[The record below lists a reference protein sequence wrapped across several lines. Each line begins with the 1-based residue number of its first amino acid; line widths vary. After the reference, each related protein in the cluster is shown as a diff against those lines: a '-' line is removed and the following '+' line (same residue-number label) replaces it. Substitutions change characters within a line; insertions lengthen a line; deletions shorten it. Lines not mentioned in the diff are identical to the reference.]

1 MSEAVL
7 LTDRG
12 VIEISGVDAISFL
25 HNLVTNDIT
34 SLAAGEAR
42 FAALLTPQGKII
54 SDFLVFREDAD
65 GGARLLLDC
74 PRALIPELLPK
85 LNRYRLRAKAVVVDK
100 SDLYVNLAFLG
111 DEKPEADV
119 IALARDPRSTVM
131 GWRAIALDGA
141 AAAGGQRADYEAR
154 RISAGVPDGLIDFAY
169 GDAYPHEANM
179 DRLSGL
185 DFKKGCYVGQ
195 EIVSRMQHRTTV
207 KKRVTPFRMQSDAA
221 PAPGTNVLAGETNI
235 GVTGSH
241 SGSEGLALVR
251 LDRLEEALAAGHTA
265 QAAGV
270 PLDFPSAGVDP
281 T

>member
-12 VIEISGVDAISFL
+12 VIEISGADATSFL
-25 HNLVTNDIT
+25 HNLVTNDIM

-65 GGARLLLDC
+65 DGPRLLLDC
-74 PRALIPELLPK
+74 PRALVPDLLTR
-85 LNRYRLRAKAVVVDK
+85 LNRYRLRTKAMVADK
-100 SDLYVNLAFLG
+100 SDLYINLAFL
-111 DEKPEADV
+111 DELKPQEDV
-119 IALARDPRSTVM
+119 LALARDPRSLLI
-131 GWRAIALDGA
+131 GWRAIALNGAINADGK
-141 AAAGGQRADYEAR
+141 RASYEAR
-154 RISAGVPDGLIDFAY
+154 RIAAGVPDGLVDFAY

-179 DRLSGL
+179 DRLAGL

-207 KKRVTPFRMQSDAA
+207 KKRVTPFRSKSDAA
-221 PAPGTNVLAGETNI
+221 PAAGSNVLAGETNI

-241 SGSEGLALVR
+241 FGSEGLALIR

-270 PLDFPSAGVDP
+270 PLDFAS
-281 T
+281 TKL